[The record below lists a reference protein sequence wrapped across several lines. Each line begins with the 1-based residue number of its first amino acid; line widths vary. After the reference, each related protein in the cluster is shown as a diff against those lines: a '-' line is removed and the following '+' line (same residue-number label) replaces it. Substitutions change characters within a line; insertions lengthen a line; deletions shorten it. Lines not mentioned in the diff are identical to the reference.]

1 MITNTKMHSSYSND
15 DKYKSVNDRVC
26 TDCNIYGI
34 FWVKVSQVLLCE
46 SVLSACFNPI
56 TLRILLVLLLN
67 TCIYI
72 CMKTSTFPKTVIPLE
87 GSRCSS

>member
-56 TLRILLVLLLN
+56 TLRTLLVLLL
-67 TCIYI
+67 IHVY
-72 CMKTSTFPKTVIPLE
+72 TSAWKHLHFQRLWYL
-87 GSRCSS
+87 